1 MKRNKSE
8 SQEKLYNFVIAKAFQ
23 QSVGSMFTYSELT
36 KKSGIN
42 CSRDVQREV
51 GRWFAYFVKHTPS
64 IPFIIIGKRNGSLLY
79 KKTGPN
85 PLNNSNPSKGGVR

>member
-1 MKRNKSE
+1 MTYK
-8 SQEKLYNFVIAKAFQ
+8 SQEFINLKKIDLAIAWNLQ
-23 QSVGSMFTYSELT
+23 EGTDFTIGDLT

-85 PLNNSNPSKGGVR
+85 SLNNSNPSKGGVR

>member
-1 MKRNKSE
+1 MTYK
-8 SQEKLYNFVIAKAFQ
+8 SQEFINLKNADLAIANNLQK
-23 QSVGSMFTYSELT
+23 GTEFTIGDLT
-36 KKSGIN
+36 KKSGLN

-85 PLNNSNPSKGGVR
+85 PLNNSTPSKGGVR